1 MLRETSVSMITGSKN
16 IENLSSFCTFSE
28 LQQFLSSTT
37 TTTSPTDVCRHA
49 ELQYTP
55 GNQIAKTEQEKLV

>member
-16 IENLSSFCTFSE
+16 IENLSSFCTFSG

-37 TTTSPTDVCRHA
+37 TTTTTDVCRHA